1 MPEPDD
7 QKLSSQSL
15 AEGHDSIRP
24 GNAHERNGALAP
36 AAPTAST
43 QRPPDHP
50 QRSRALHPAQ
60 SFLVQAPAGS
70 GKTYLLTQRFLRL
83 LAQAERPDEI
93 VAITFTNAAAA
104 EMRNRILEALEKAE
118 SHPPVPDPES
128 LESLASAALHHARRM
143 RWQLLDLPG
152 QLRITTIDAFCRALA
167 LESPLSW
174 GLLSG
179 LGGTL
184 NLSNSKEA
192 HRTAARRTLAL
203 LETETSPAL
212 AAARASVEALLLWRD
227 NNWQDIENLIVQM
240 LLNRNRWFQG
250 FVFDRDPDWPALR
263 RRLEAPFE
271 RAARRQ
277 LTTLVRLLDRLEGC
291 REFALDLARFACGNG
306 GKFIPISLAER
317 AELPSAIDHDAD
329 LEDCIAAHTDLANF
343 LLTAT
348 GSWRKK
354 GGLNVHHGFPATP
367 QGRDGKERFGEFLES
382 LAQEPGLESALA
394 AFQQPIPL
402 RYEEPEWQLIRHC
415 FAVLRTAAAQLQ
427 LVFAE
432 TGAVDFTE
440 VAQIALRVLAPESGY
455 ASDFAQRQADSI
467 RHLLVDE
474 FQDTSRQQHELLA
487 RLIAAWPERPGR
499 TCFCVGD
506 PMQSIYGFRD
516 AEVEL
521 FERLKSHGL
530 ETASDQESEPFPVE
544 FIALQANFRTV
555 PTLVENLNQH
565 FTQIFGEEPAPGSVQ
580 FSPAIAARPSI
591 SAAKTEL
598 HLAFTNPA
606 ATSPGPAAPETTQTA
621 QLQEILALIQQKL
634 AAARD
639 QQLTRYRIAVLARTR
654 KSLIPIAEALQQAQ
668 IPFRAIDLVKLNERP
683 EVLDALTLA
692 RALLNPTDRT
702 AWLGVLRAPWCGL
715 SLAELHLLTSADDS
729 AIAAAPIPV
738 LLETRLPALPQL
750 PARAHAAA
758 TRVASI
764 LRQSQSERAAANGT
778 LGTWLESIWKS
789 LGGQATVDRAQAE
802 NLRVLW
808 AALDNLDH
816 GELDLLGPNLASAL
830 DGLYALPD
838 PAASGEFGVQL
849 MTIHKSKGLEFE
861 LVLVPDL
868 EARSKQTDHNLM
880 SWLERGL
887 AEPGP
892 EGEITE
898 FLIAPIKTKGGE
910 ASAAKQWVDS
920 VKKDRDRLEL
930 RRLFYVA
937 ATRAREE
944 LHLFARPRFSV
955 NKTGE
960 AVLARPTG
968 LLQTAWPAFA
978 QQIEQQFAGWAST
991 LPAPAP
997 AAAVE
1002 SLAAVADNLLAMPSN
1017 SARPTLLRRL
1027 PATYIPP
1034 QPAHHASSIGA
1045 AANAEPLYDRSEG
1058 NLESR
1063 LLGTAI
1069 HTLLERYARLRHSHA
1084 PDRAALQL
1092 HAFLPA
1098 IAAQIRSGGVAR
1110 QQSAQW
1116 AEEALAVAL
1125 AAANHPVGAWIF
1137 HPHPQAETEA
1147 QWTSWIQPDARQST
1161 SRQPRHLR
1169 PDRVFFAAPAGAA
1182 THPPVWWIVDYK
1194 SAHAPGAQLADP
1206 AARQVFLD
1214 RHRAQYSGQLEA
1226 YARVLR
1232 SLQQDPALPV
1242 RAAIFYPRLTL
1253 LDDWEC

>member
-1 MPEPDD
+1 MPEQD
-7 QKLSSQSL
+7 
-15 AEGHDSIRP
+15 AENIALKGLVTGHGFSRAE
-24 GNAHERNGALAP
+24 NAHERDGALAP
-36 AAPTAST
+36 APPSAPA
-43 QRPPDHP
+43 QRPPDWP
-50 QRSRALHPAQ
+50 QRSRALHPTQ

-104 EMRNRILEALEKAE
+104 EMRNRILQALEAAE
-118 SHPPVPDPES
+118 SHPAPDPES
-128 LESLASAALHHARRM
+128 LESLASTALHHAKRM
-143 RWQLLDLPG
+143 HWQLLDLPS

-167 LESPLSW
+167 LESPLNW
-174 GLLSG
+174 GLLSS

-203 LETETSPAL
+203 LESENSPTL
-212 AAARASVEALLLWRD
+212 AAARESVEALLLWRD

-240 LLNRNRWFQG
+240 LQNRNRWFQA

-263 RRLEAPFE
+263 QRLEAPFQ
-271 RAARRQ
+271 RAARQQ
-277 LTTLVRLLDRLEGC
+277 LATLIHLLDRLEGC
-291 REFALDLARFACGNG
+291 REFALDLARFACANG
-306 GKFIPISLAER
+306 GKSIPISLAER
-317 AELPSAIDHDAD
+317 AELPTAFDHEAD
-329 LEDCIAAHTDLANF
+329 LEDCIAAHSDLANF

-432 TGAVDFTE
+432 TGSVDFTE
-440 VAQIALRVLAPESGY
+440 VAQIALRILAPESGY

-530 ETASDQESEPFPVE
+530 ETASDQESEPFPFG

-555 PTLVENLNQH
+555 PTLVEDLNQH
-565 FTQIFGEEPAPGSVQ
+565 FAQIFGEEPAPGSVQ
-580 FSPAIAARPSI
+580 FSPAIAARPST
-591 SAAKTEL
+591 SAASTEL

-621 QLQEILALIQQKL
+621 QLHEILALIQQKL

-654 KSLIPIAEALQQAQ
+654 KSLVAIAEALQQAQ
-668 IPFRAIDLVKLNERP
+668 IPFRALDLVKLNERP

-692 RALLNPTDRT
+692 RALLNPADRT

-715 SLAELHLLTSADDS
+715 SLAELHRITSADDP
-729 AIAAAPIPV
+729 AIAATPIPV
-738 LLETRLPALPQL
+738 LLETRLPALTHL

-758 TRVASI
+758 TRVANL
-764 LRQSQSERAAANGT
+764 LRHAQSERAAANTT
-778 LGTWLESIWKS
+778 LGTWLESLWKS

-802 NLRVLW
+802 NLRILW
-808 AALDNLDH
+808 AALDNLDQ

-830 DGLYALPD
+830 DDLYALPD
-838 PAASGEFGVQL
+838 PAASSEFGVQL
-849 MTIHKSKGLEFE
+849 LTIHKSKGLEFE

-868 EARSKQTDHNLM
+868 EARSKQTDHSLM

-944 LHLFARPRFSV
+944 LHLFARPRFTL
-955 NKTGE
+955 KTTGE
-960 AVLARPTG
+960 AVLAKPTG

-978 QQIEQQFAGWAST
+978 QQIEQQFAAWSST
-991 LPAPAP
+991 LLPPET
-997 AAAVE
+997 AVE
-1002 SLAAVADNLLAMPSN
+1002 LDTLAAEATLLAMPPSLPQ
-1017 SARPTLLRRL
+1017 PTLLRRL
-1027 PATYIPP
+1027 PANYVAP
-1034 QPAHHASSIGA
+1034 QPSQTAPSTGA
-1045 AANAEPLYDRSEG
+1045 PTHPEPLFTRTEG
-1058 NLESR
+1058 TLESR

-1069 HTLLERYARLRHSHA
+1069 HTLIEQYIRLRHTLTPAEAAQQLNSH
-1084 PDRAALQL
+1084 
-1092 HAFLPA
+1092 LPA
-1098 IAAQIRSGGVAR
+1098 IAAHIRSGGLTR
-1110 QQSAQW
+1110 QDA
-1116 AEEALAVAL
+1116 AKLAADALAVAL
-1125 AAANHPVGAWIF
+1125 QSATHPVGAWIF

-1147 QWTSWIQPDARQST
+1147 QWTSWLQSGSRQS
-1161 SRQPRHLR
+1161 SARQPRNLR
-1169 PDRVFFAAPAGAA
+1169 PDRVFFAAPADSAGEQ
-1182 THPPVWWIVDYK
+1182 PVWWIVDYK
-1194 SAHAPGAQLADP
+1194 STHAPGAQLADP
-1206 AARQVFLD
+1206 AAKLAFLE
-1214 RHRAQYSGQLEA
+1214 RNRAQYAGQVEA

-1232 SLQQDPALPV
+1232 SLKSDPALPV